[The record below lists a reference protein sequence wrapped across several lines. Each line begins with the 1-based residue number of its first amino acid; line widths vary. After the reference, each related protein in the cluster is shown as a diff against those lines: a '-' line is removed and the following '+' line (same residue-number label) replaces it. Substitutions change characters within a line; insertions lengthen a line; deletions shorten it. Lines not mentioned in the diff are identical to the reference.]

1 MPNKPTSVDSEIEC
15 QTCWNNLTR
24 PIGLNQESRAKSQ
37 NLSMSIFLAL
47 DSPQHARTARRCD
60 KVRLKTSFRHLDS
73 GDMSGGRVLDLDR
86 CQYRFE
92 LTDWHFPLEF

>member
-47 DSPQHARTARRCD
+47 DSPLWALRNMRTARRCD
-60 KVRLKTSFRHLDS
+60 KVRL
-73 GDMSGGRVLDLDR
+73 
-86 CQYRFE
+86 
-92 LTDWHFPLEF
+92 